1 LEFLFENDDSYWS
14 FDDVSA
20 VPLPEAPTG
29 LMAATALGAILL
41 LRRKYAI
48 A

>member
-20 VPLPEAPTG
+20 VPLPEPSTG
-29 LMAATALGAILL
+29 ILAGTALFALLL
-41 LRRKYAI
+41 LRRKFAV